1 MAEPTDATGSAAWRY
16 TFCDLLTDD
25 PIAVLPLRDAD
36 LTETIGEAGP
46 GRARVQLDSE
56 QARRH
61 DVWGATTPRRTICYA
76 QRVVRRE
83 GVEVAAPV
91 LWHGIV
97 WGRVRS
103 GRDLSLVMATPESY
117 YAHRLVR
124 WNRTYKRWDDAR
136 MLRDVF
142 TRAEST
148 PSGSLGLRYTSTLA
162 GVASDRTLLADD
174 LRTVLETATSIA
186 TAGAGLD
193 WRIRPGLDPVT
204 GRFTKTLEVAPRLGR
219 VGVPELRW
227 QTSSRGRAPN
237 EVIAYTYEEDGTGVA
252 NLVVGLGAGQPPEQL
267 RSTATAAQLGI
278 DELALGWP
286 LLERQYSG
294 GEELKQQGTLDRH
307 TLGVL
312 AAGYGAERRVT
323 GLTVRGDLSP
333 TLDRYSLGD
342 EVRLDLD
349 DPLQPDPTTVLG
361 RVVTRRIAPGQPGRT
376 ERVAM
381 ELGGT

>member
-1 MAEPTDATGSAAWRY
+1 MTEPATGTASWKF
-16 TFCDLLTDD
+16 TFCDLLSDD

-56 QARRH
+56 HARVH
-61 DVWGATTPRRTICYA
+61 DVWNGTTPRRTICYA
-76 QRVVRRE
+76 QRVVRRA

-97 WGRVRS
+97 WGRTRS
-103 GRDLSLVMATPESY
+103 GRDLSLIMATPESY

-124 WNRTYKRWDDAR
+124 WNRTYKRWDDAK
-136 MLRDVF
+136 MLRHVF
-142 TRAEST
+142 QTAEAT
-148 PSGSLGLRYTSTLA
+148 PSGGLGLLYTDTLA
-162 GVASDRTLLADD
+162 GVTSDRTLVGDD
-174 LRTVLETATSIA
+174 LKTVLETASSIA
-186 TAGAGLD
+186 KGGDGLD
-193 WRIRPGLDPVT
+193 WRIRPGIDPAT

-237 EVIAYTYEEDGTGVA
+237 EVIAYTYEEDGTGIA
-252 NLVVGLGAGQPPEQL
+252 NLVVGLGAGQPPAQL

-278 DELALGWP
+278 AELALGWP

-294 GEELKQQGTLDRH
+294 GEELKQQATLDRH

-312 AAGYGAERRVT
+312 AAGYEAEHRVT

-333 TLDRYSLGD
+333 TLDRYTLGD

-349 DPLQPDPTTVLG
+349 DPLQPTATTVLG